1 MSITTNF
8 ISTEIKTQ
16 NYEISL
22 HADDERIAE
31 ELTIYQLEHALLDCK
46 IIEEY
51 PDDPRGESC
60 LAVGFTTED
69 IPIHIVCGKTL
80 SGNLIWITVYIPTMP
95 KWRDPFTRNK

>member
-1 MSITTNF
+1 MSITSNYITK
-8 ISTEIKTQ
+8 EIQTQ

-31 ELTIYQLEHALLDCK
+31 GLTTYQVEYALLDCK

-51 PDDPRGESC
+51 PNDPRGESC
-60 LAVGFTTED
+60 LVVGFTTEN
-69 IPIHIVCGKTL
+69 IPIHVVCGKTS
-80 SGNLIWITVYIPTMP
+80 SGNLIWITIYIPTMP